1 MLFGQQGKNLTEP
14 NSRFLLKAEAGGW
27 RKKKEGWCQL
37 QDLNPPPPDYKS
49 GALPD
54 ELSWH
59 AETSI
64 LPYFT
69 RVKVGGAFFLG
80 GVGSSS
86 GGVCSPAFFLVTL
99 KAMPWP
105 FSLA

>member
-1 MLFGQQGKNLTEP
+1 MACYRIFY
-14 NSRFLLKAEAGGW
+14 LKMMVS
-27 RKKKEGWCQL
+27 WCQL

-59 AETSI
+59 AETDI

-80 GVGSSS
+80 GAGSSS
-86 GGVCSPAFFLVTL
+86 GGAGSPAFLFTL